1 MTGVNY
7 FLKRRR
13 RYGILFLASLVSAA
27 AGLFLVLT
35 VRQILLYRLI
45 SHFLLNTGMILF
57 CFGWH
62 GRREFLENWAVTYFV
77 IVLLGGIL
85 EWIQES
91 GLIPPDFFLQTALV
105 SLTGYGILLYLM
117 QRKEMGNHICQV
129 RIEKGT
135 RVLCVK
141 GYRDSGNR
149 LRDPCTGRGVS
160 ILSRTKAELFFDPER
175 DGIRYVPYRS
185 LGETDGLLLVADVD
199 ALVLTDGKKERRY
212 GKTAIGIADEGLL
225 EGKEYDLILHTSML

>member
-1 MTGVNY
+1 MTGVNC
-7 FLKRRR
+7 FLKRGR
-13 RYGILFLASLVSAA
+13 RYRVLFLASLVSAA
-27 AGLFLVLT
+27 AGLLLVLA

-45 SHFLLNTGMILF
+45 SHFLLNTGMIFL

-62 GRREFLENWAVTYFV
+62 GRREFLENWAATYLV
-77 IVLLGGIL
+77 IVLLGGIQ

-91 GLIPPDFFLQTALV
+91 GLIPPDFFLQMFFV

-135 RVLCVK
+135 KALCVRA
-141 GYRDSGNR
+141 YRDSGNR
-149 LRDPCTGRGVS
+149 LRDPYTGRGVS
-160 ILSRTKAELFFDPER
+160 ILSRTKAELFFDPQKDR
-175 DGIRYVPYRS
+175 IRYVPYRS
-185 LGETDGLLLVADVD
+185 LGETNGLLLVADVD
-199 ALVLTDGKKERRY
+199 ALVLTDGKRELRY

-225 EGKEYDLILHTSML
+225 EGKEYDLILHASML